1 MPMATPPVENN
12 WRKRVRVERT
22 GDGANP
28 PPAGFEDR
36 EDHRTPCA
44 SVQKKAA
51 TDYTDLHGQ
60 TKPSPRRIRANPC
73 ESVAELLG
81 RDLLTRHGHCVLLR
95 DGQQEPPIPNVSVCR
110 GGQLL
115 LADVPVGHF
124 QPCGA

>member
-1 MPMATPPVENN
+1 MSCRRIGDTDEGHERRVRRRALSPSGWDSRRQK

-44 SVQKKAA
+44 SVQKKRPRIIRI
-51 TDYTDLHGQ
+51 YTDKQNH
-60 TKPSPRRIRANPC
+60 PPRRIRANPC

-95 DGQQEPPIPNVSVCR
+95 DGQLRTTNS
-110 GGQLL
+110 
-115 LADVPVGHF
+115 
-124 QPCGA
+124 